1 MLEKG
6 ITSEIGMISNRHMY
20 TATVQMIYIFRDN
33 KTERYARCLQRIAVV
48 VKLKSIVKKIYIFYI
63 FISMYMFIF

>member
-1 MLEKG
+1 MYEKG

-20 TATVQMIYIFRDN
+20 TLTVQMIYIFRDN
-33 KTERYARCLQRIAVV
+33 KRYARCLQRLAVV

-63 FISMYMFIF
+63 FISMYMLIF